1 MINTTTL
8 IVDYTFARSTPWTNV
23 VQRLI
28 DELSG
33 AYTFGTPRVT
43 ARSDDS
49 VTISVDAV
57 KRGES

>member
-1 MINTTTL
+1 VTI
-8 IVDYTFARSTPWTNV
+8 DYTFARSTPWTNV

-57 KRGES
+57 KRGEPV

>member
-1 MINTTTL
+1 MI
-8 IVDYTFARSTPWTNV
+8 IRYTFARSTPWTNV

-57 KRGES
+57 KRSDQA